1 MANIK
6 KSAGTSRAKSTV
18 NSDFAAVVDQLLASL
33 KAEAMEDIK
42 TLVQEFNFPDGSIPF
57 PAINLEKAML
67 SGDQVRGGTI
77 KKFGSTGIEDLAS
90 DTKLTILD
98 GAVVVEN
105 RLVASQLTVKGNVEI
120 EGNVTIL
127 GDTGFDSQTT
137 AKIVHSIG
145 KQVYAHLN
153 TDITN
158 ALENISGD
166 HVKGGTITKF
176 SSTGIEDLAT
186 ETQLTIMDNA
196 VVIESKFA
204 AQSLFV
210 KENAVI
216 DGDLTVKGDLLLD
229 TKVSDRLIRRA
240 SEQVIENFGDVGA
253 GITEEVVNKIHGS
266 ELDVKNILVNGRP
279 FFEGKDNNSIA
290 PFIKLSRLT
299 QVGNLKELVV
309 TGEAQLC
316 SSFYAGNKRVGIN
329 TLEPAAALAVWDE
342 EVELL
347 IGKHSKATGYIG
359 SLRNQEVILGA
370 HNKTNIVLGAGG
382 QTLIDDLIADK
393 TRFFSGD
400 KAPNFE
406 SETGSVCFN
415 TKPALGK
422 PFGWICLGGA
432 SWGIMGLVA

>member
-1 MANIK
+1 MENIK
-6 KSAGTSRAKSTV
+6 KSAATSRAKNTV

-42 TLVQEFNFPDGSIPF
+42 SLIEQFNFPDGSIPF

-67 SGDQVRGGTI
+67 SGDAVRGGTI
-77 KKFGSTGIEDLAS
+77 RKFSSTGIEDLAK

-105 RLVASQLTVKGNVEI
+105 RLVAQQLTVKGNVEI
-120 EGNVTIL
+120 DGNVTIL
-127 GDTGFDSQTT
+127 GDTGFDNQTT
-137 AKIVHSIG
+137 AKIVHSVG
-145 KQVYAHLN
+145 KQVYAHLK

-186 ETQLTIMDNA
+186 GTQLTIMDNA

-204 AQSLFV
+204 AQSLLI
-210 KENAVI
+210 KEDATIEGN
-216 DGDLTVKGDLLLD
+216 LTVKGDLLLD
-229 TKVSDRLIRRA
+229 TKFSDHLIGRA
-240 SEQVIENFGDVGA
+240 SDQVIKTLGDVSA
-253 GITEEVVNKIHGS
+253 GITEEVIKTVNGS
-266 ELDVKNILVNGRP
+266 ELDVRNLLVNGRP
-279 FFEGKDNNSIA
+279 MFEGKDNNSLA
-290 PFIKLSRLT
+290 PFVRLSRLT
-299 QVGNLKELVV
+299 QVGSLKELVV
-309 TGEAQLC
+309 IGETQLC

-342 EVELL
+342 EVEML
-347 IGKHSKATGYIG
+347 IGKHSRNTGYIG
-359 SLRNQEVILGA
+359 SLRNQEVIIGA
-370 HNKTNIVLGAGG
+370 HNKTNIVLGTGG
-382 QTLIDDLIADK
+382 QTLIVDLIADK

-400 KAPNFE
+400 KVPNFE

-432 SWGIMGLVA
+432 RWGIMGLVA